1 MVIGCSLVPV
11 PPARMIPR
19 ISSILPEFP
28 CACLTTKVGQALRSW
43 PMTRATLA
51 GAFRVRVVS
60 VLVVLYIAFVLL
72 VTLWPT
78 TVDKP
83 IDPYLIKF
91 LDAIHQHGVP
101 AFVDYNFIE
110 SSANVLF
117 FVPVGFFGTLVL
129 PYRLQWLA
137 VPLGGALSCAIE
149 ISQKLF
155 LPGRVASLGD
165 VLANTFGAFA
175 GCVIAALV
183 RAAIKHRDQLVIQ
196 DVLAGRIAQDGLPS
210 REPVGRP

>member
-1 MVIGCSLVPV
+1 MVIGCSRVPV

-60 VLVVLYIAFVLL
+60 VLVVLYITFVLL

-110 SSANVLF
+110 SAANVLF

-129 PYRLQWLA
+129 PYRLQWLTRA
-137 VPLGGALSCAIE
+137 PGGVAPSATE
-149 ISQKLF
+149 PSKKPF
-155 LPGRVASLGD
+155 PPARVAILGD
-165 VLANTFGAFA
+165 VLANTFGAFV
-175 GCVIAALV
+175 GCVVAAL
-183 RAAIKHRDQLVIQ
+183 
-196 DVLAGRIAQDGLPS
+196 
-210 REPVGRP
+210 